1 MPGGLPPVRDAC
13 RTGPFFDRIF
23 ADMNSTLL
31 FLIIGFPLL
40 IGGAYALVR
49 GSGSLAL
56 RLGVSELT
64 VGLTV
69 VAMGTSAPELVVSLL
84 SAFQGATDLA
94 VGNVIGSNITNILL
108 ILGLSAVVVPLRMEA
123 SIRWREIP
131 FALLAVLVL
140 AALANDSLLS
150 GSASSQLDRGEG
162 LALLGFFAVYLYYL
176 FSVAR
181 RTEDLASVEVEPP
194 LRLDLSIGLSL
205 IGVAALALGGKWIVQ
220 GAASLATALGMSQA
234 LIGLTVV
241 AVGTSLP
248 ELATS
253 LVAALRGNA
262 DMAIGNVVGSNIF
275 NVLWILGVTSSVTTV
290 AFNPLLNTDLWV
302 LAGATLLL
310 FTATWTGSRHR
321 IDRIEGALFLLLY
334 AAYTAFIVLRG

>member
-1 MPGGLPPVRDAC
+1 
-13 RTGPFFDRIF
+13 
-23 ADMNSTLL
+23 MNSALL

-40 IGGAYALVR
+40 IGGAHALVR

-56 RLGVSELT
+56 RLGISELT

-69 VAMGTSAPELVVSLL
+69 VAMGTSAPELIVSLL

-94 VGNVIGSNITNILL
+94 VGNVVGSNITNILL
-108 ILGLSAVVVPLRMEA
+108 ILGLCAVVVPLRMEA

-131 FALLAVLVL
+131 FALLAALVL

-150 GSASSQLDRGEG
+150 GSGWSQLDRGDG

-176 FSVAR
+176 FSVAKKP
-181 RTEDLASVEVEPP
+181 EDKQSVEVDAP
-194 LRLDLSIGLSL
+194 LGLWISIGLSL
-205 IGVAALALGGKWIVQ
+205 AGIAALALGGKWIVQ
-220 GAASLATALGMSQA
+220 GASNLAAFLGMSQA

-253 LVAALRGNA
+253 IAAALRGNA

-321 IDRIEGALFLLLY
+321 IDRIEGALFLVLY